1 MLTILIITV
10 VILILAAVGVYFW
23 LSSRKY
29 STLVSL
35 MNRLKDDTSN
45 PFEECSDINAHLEL
59 LKKEFDQ
66 LLKNSKNK
74 DKTREQIVEVLKSR
88 VDPKIKGELGI
99 YSWIESKLQ
108 MITARIGCIRE
119 IYNDFQSE
127 YISVKKDLEK
137 NMANIRPIMKTN
149 FKSCDELV
157 KVFKTHDELR
167 SAMTE
172 NMLKDRRYRRQLLEL
187 IQHRMRI
194 ESVDEEYPNPL
205 GKDEELGPYMA
216 NLHSKT
222 CSKKWV

>member
-1 MLTILIITV
+1 
-10 VILILAAVGVYFW
+10 
-23 LSSRKY
+23 
-29 STLVSL
+29 
-35 MNRLKDDTSN
+35 
-45 PFEECSDINAHLEL
+45 
-59 LKKEFDQ
+59 
-66 LLKNSKNK
+66 
-74 DKTREQIVEVLKSR
+74 
-88 VDPKIKGELGI
+88 
-99 YSWIESKLQ
+99 
-108 MITARIGCIRE
+108 
-119 IYNDFQSE
+119 
-127 YISVKKDLEK
+127 
-137 NMANIRPIMKTN
+137 
-149 FKSCDELV
+149 LV